1 MQNHIKKFNLYIK
14 ENFDSYR
21 YSNSYGNGL
30 GKKYKGAAIM
40 EIGVLADDDD
50 WVQVSYAGNGIDI
63 IFSDEDFDGIEMTD
77 EGYFKIFKAAIELG
91 ADHNWLYSIEDDSMI
106 HLNSFNPQFISRVE
120 LVRQGIDRSKH

>member
-1 MQNHIKKFNLYIK
+1 
-14 ENFDSYR
+14 
-21 YSNSYGNGL
+21 
-30 GKKYKGAAIM
+30 M
-40 EIGVLADDDD
+40 EIGVLADDDE

-91 ADHNWLYSIEDDSMI
+91 ADHNWIYSIEDDSMI

-120 LVRQGIDRSKH
+120 LVRQGIDSSKN